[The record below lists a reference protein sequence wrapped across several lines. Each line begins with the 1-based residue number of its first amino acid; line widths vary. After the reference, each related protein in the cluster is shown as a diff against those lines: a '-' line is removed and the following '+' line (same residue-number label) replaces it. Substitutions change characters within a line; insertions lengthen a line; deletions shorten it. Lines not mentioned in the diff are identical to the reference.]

1 MATQPNDD
9 RIHEFCD
16 YFLETYVMA
25 DSLFPPNVWAKF
37 SNSTMRTTNACES
50 FHSKL
55 NSMFYSPNPS
65 IFQLV
70 DVLKQVQCDIY
81 VKIRS
86 SNLNNRRREILEKEK
101 CISSVMKKFQNYE
114 ISRILLA

>member
-1 MATQPNDD
+1 MAIQPIDD
-9 RIHEFCD
+9 RIHELCD

-25 DSLFPPNVWAKF
+25 ESLFPPSIWAEF
-37 SNSTMRTTNACES
+37 SNSTMLTTNSCES

-55 NSMFYSPNPS
+55 NSMIYSPNPS

-81 VKIRS
+81 T
-86 SNLNNRRREILEKEK
+86 
-101 CISSVMKKFQNYE
+101 
-114 ISRILLA
+114 